1 MNYINDIGK
10 DNIKTLE
17 GRISMIK
24 DVSRYLCSREEC
36 LKDIDESIKS
46 CSRKDLISRMSHS
59 ECLKLD
65 KNIRNSFFACNYDAR
80 GNVFLFDEISPKL
93 VAKYIIDNLALEV
106 EDELI
111 YAYVCRVQMKIINA
125 FYKEIAK
132 GQISWQCATNVI
144 SKQIYEDKYYKL
156 VQDRLKY
163 PIKRL
168 RGI

>member
-1 MNYINDIGK
+1 MIEDI
-10 DNIKTLE
+10 
-17 GRISMIK
+17 RM
-24 DVSRYLCSREEC
+24 YLCSREKC
-36 LKDIDESIKS
+36 LKDIDESIKG

-59 ECLKLD
+59 ECLMLD
-65 KNIRNSFFACNYDAR
+65 KNIRSTFFAYNYDAR
-80 GNVFLFDEISPKL
+80 GNVFLFDEISQKL
-93 VAKYIIDNLALEV
+93 IAEYITDNLALEV

-125 FYKEIAK
+125 FYKEITK